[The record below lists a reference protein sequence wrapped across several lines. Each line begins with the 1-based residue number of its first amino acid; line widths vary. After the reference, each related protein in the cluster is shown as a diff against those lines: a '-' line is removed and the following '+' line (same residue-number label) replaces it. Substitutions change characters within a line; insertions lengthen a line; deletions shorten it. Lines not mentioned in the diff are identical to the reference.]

1 MARMSVLDS
10 IIEGV
15 REDLAIR
22 RVSLAQIQEAID
34 RAPAVRDPLATMLSQ
49 EMSLIA
55 EVKRSSPSKGVLAQI
70 ADPAALA
77 EQYAE
82 AGASMISVLTERRRF
97 GGSLDDLD
105 AVRARVDIPVLRKD
119 FMVDEYQFFE
129 ARAHG
134 ADVVLLIVAAL
145 GANQLKDYF
154 QLASE
159 LGMRSLVEVHTHDE
173 LERALEISPEIVGIN
188 SRNLKTLEVNT
199 GAFAELIP
207 RLPADV
213 VRVAESGI
221 TNRRDVDYAQ
231 NSGATA
237 ILVGEALVRAGEPV
251 TAVRELLGLGRL
263 EQ

>member
-263 EQ
+263 ER

>member
-159 LGMRSLVEVHTHDE
+159 LGMRSLIEVHTHNE
-173 LERALEISPEIVGIN
+173 LERALEISPEIVGVN
-188 SRNLKTLEVNT
+188 SRNLKTLEVDT

-237 ILVGEALVRAGEPV
+237 ILVGEALVRAGEPA
-251 TAVRELLGLGRL
+251 TAVRDLLGLGRL